1 MCGIFG
7 FSGFV
12 EDGLLSRMGDSLAHR
27 GPDGRGCYA
36 DEAHRFYM
44 GMRRLSIIDL
54 EGGSQPIYNEDRS
67 MAVCFNGEIYNYIEL
82 HDHLV
87 QRGHIFRTRSD
98 TEVIVHAYEEWGK
111 ECLKQFNGMF
121 AFALHDSRTGETFF
135 ARDRCGQKPFYY
147 HRNNGRFVFASEVK
161 AILECAQVPRA
172 CNVPAIDAYL
182 ALRYVPEPRTMF
194 QDIFTLPAAH
204 FLLLNVDGSAMIQRY
219 WDVPIFQGE
228 YPADSVLLDEAE
240 AMLRNAVRL
249 TMRSDVPVGGYLSA
263 GVDSSLL
270 VALMTESSD
279 KVNTYSIGFASP
291 GDETHDAAETARL
304 LGTTHHE
311 IQCAPHDFDLLP
323 KVVWHMDR
331 PVGDALIM
339 AFFKLA
345 EGAARDLKVVIS
357 GEGADEIFA
366 GYSFQNVIQ
375 VAEWYHQAVPGFLHD
390 RLAMPILRGLP
401 VDFLNK
407 FFIFP
412 ARLGRQGKARIVDF
426 MEGYRRR
433 NLFENYV
440 SLKTLWPR
448 DARAAAYTPEFKRLA
463 TDSWI
468 PPLRDH
474 SGLFLD
480 RLLKIQWDEWLQDW
494 CIIRQDKNTMAHSLE
509 IRLPFLDHNLI
520 ELAFRVPPRLK
531 NNGLRDKI
539 IERKIAAKLLPRQVT
554 QRRKNPFF
562 LPMEFFFEHPQI
574 RRLIAETLNEAQVR
588 QRGYFDPT
596 YVKVLLEK
604 METREFVY
612 LKQVMAL
619 VILELWHRVF
629 IDKQRL
635 W

>member
-67 MAVCFNGEIYNYIEL
+67 MAVCFNGEIYNYLEL
-82 HDHLV
+82 HDQLV
-87 QRGHIFRTRSD
+87 QRGHTFRTRSD
-98 TEVIVHAYEEWGK
+98 TEVIVHAYEEWGR
-111 ECLKQFNGMF
+111 ECVKQFNGMF
-121 AFALHDSRTGETFF
+121 AFALHDSRTGDTFF

-147 HRNNGRFVFASEVK
+147 HSSNGRFVFASEVK

-172 CNVPAIDAYL
+172 CNVAAIDAYL

-194 QDIFTLPAAH
+194 EGIFTLPAAH
-204 FLLLNVDGSAMIQRY
+204 FLLLKNDGSVTIQRY

-228 YPADSVLLDEAE
+228 YPSDSVLLDEAE

-311 IQCAPHDFDLLP
+311 IQCAPQDFDLLP

-331 PVGDALIM
+331 PVGDALII
-339 AFFKLA
+339 AFYKLA
-345 EGAARDLKVVIS
+345 EGAARDLKVIIS

-375 VAEWYHQAVPGFLHD
+375 VAERYHQLVPAFLHE
-390 RLAMPILRGLP
+390 RLAMTMLRALP

-407 FFIFP
+407 FFVFP
-412 ARLGRQGKARIVDF
+412 AKLGQQGKARLVDF
-426 MEGYRRR
+426 LGGYGRR

-440 SLKTLWPR
+440 ALKTLWPR
-448 DARAAAYTPEFKRLA
+448 EARAAAYTA
-463 TDSWI
+463 
-468 PPLRDH
+468 
-474 SGLFLD
+474 
-480 RLLKIQWDEWLQDW
+480 
-494 CIIRQDKNTMAHSLE
+494 
-509 IRLPFLDHNLI
+509 
-520 ELAFRVPPRLK
+520 
-531 NNGLRDKI
+531 
-539 IERKIAAKLLPRQVT
+539 
-554 QRRKNPFF
+554 
-562 LPMEFFFEHPQI
+562 
-574 RRLIAETLNEAQVR
+574 
-588 QRGYFDPT
+588 
-596 YVKVLLEK
+596 
-604 METREFVY
+604 
-612 LKQVMAL
+612 
-619 VILELWHRVF
+619 
-629 IDKQRL
+629 
-635 W
+635 

>member
-12 EDGLLSRMGDSLAHR
+12 EEGLLSRMGDSLAHR
-27 GPDGRGCYA
+27 GPDGRGCYQ

-82 HDHLV
+82 HDQLV
-87 QRGHIFRTRSD
+87 QRGHTFRTRSD
-98 TEVIVHAYEEWGK
+98 TEVIVHAYEEWGR
-111 ECLKQFNGMF
+111 ECVKQFNGMF
-121 AFALHDSRTGETFF
+121 AFALHDARTGETFF
-135 ARDRCGQKPFYY
+135 GRDRCGQKPFYY
-147 HRNNGRFVFASEVK
+147 HQSNGRFVFASEVK
-161 AILECAQVPRA
+161 AILECAEVPRA

-194 QDIFTLPAAH
+194 QGIFTLPAAH
-204 FLLLNVDGSAMIQRY
+204 FLLLKNDGSVTIQRY

-228 YPADSVLLDEAE
+228 YPSDAVLLDEAE

-311 IQCAPHDFDLLP
+311 IQCAPQDFDLLP

-331 PVGDALIM
+331 PVGDALIV
-339 AFFKLA
+339 AFYKLA
-345 EGAARDLKVVIS
+345 EGAARDLKVIIS

-375 VAEWYHQAVPGFLHD
+375 VAEWYHQTVPGFLHD

-426 MEGYRRR
+426 MEGYRQR

-440 SLKTLWPR
+440 SLKTLWSR
-448 DARAAAYTPEFKRLA
+448 EARAAAYSPEFKQLA

-468 PPLRDH
+468 PPLRDR

-539 IERKIAAKLLPRQVT
+539 IERKIAAKLLPRKVT

-588 QRGYFDPT
+588 KRGYFDPA
-596 YVKVLLEK
+596 YVKALLEK
-604 METREFVY
+604 LETREFVY

-629 IDKQRL
+629 IDKQRP
-635 W
+635 

>member
-1 MCGIFG
+1 
-7 FSGFV
+7 
-12 EDGLLSRMGDSLAHR
+12 MGDSLAHR
-27 GPDGRGCYA
+27 GPDGRGSYE
-36 DEAHRFYM
+36 DEPHRFFM

-54 EGGSQPIYNEDRS
+54 EGGWQPIYNEDRS
-67 MAVCFNGEIYNYIEL
+67 LAVCFNGEIYNYIEL
-82 HDHLV
+82 HDQLV
-87 QRGHIFRTRSD
+87 QKGHTFRTRSD
-98 TEVIVHAYEEWGK
+98 TEVIVHAYEEWGRD
-111 ECLKQFNGMF
+111 CVKQFNGMF
-121 AFALHDSRTGETFF
+121 AFALHDARSGETFF

-147 HRNNGRFVFASEVK
+147 HQSHGRFVFASEVK
-161 AILECAQVPRA
+161 AILECSQVPRA
-172 CNVPAIDAYL
+172 CNIPAIDAYL

-194 QDIFTLPAAH
+194 AGIFTLPAAH
-204 FLLLNVDGSAMIQRY
+204 TLLLKDDGSVTIERY
-219 WDVPIFQGE
+219 WDVPIFQGN
-228 YPADSVLLDEAE
+228 YPSDSELFDETE

-270 VALMTESSD
+270 VALMTESSN
-279 KVNTYSIGFASP
+279 KVNTYSIGFNSP
-291 GDETHDAAETARL
+291 GDETHAAAETARL
-304 LGTTHHE
+304 LGTSHHE
-311 IQCAPHDFDLLP
+311 IQCGPQDFDLLP

-339 AFFKLA
+339 AFYKLA
-345 EGAARDLKVVIS
+345 EGAARDLKVIIS

-375 VAEWYHQAVPGFLHD
+375 LAERYHQLAPAFLHE
-390 RLAMPILRGLP
+390 RIAMPMLRALP

-407 FFIFP
+407 FFVFP
-412 ARLGRQGKARIVDF
+412 AKLGQQGKARLVDF
-426 MEGYRRR
+426 MGGYGRR

-440 SLKTLWPR
+440 ALKTLWPR
-448 DARAAAYTPEFKRLA
+448 EARAAAYTARFKQLA

-468 PPLRDH
+468 PPVRDGA
-474 SGLFLD
+474 GLFLD
-480 RLLKIQWDEWLQDW
+480 RLLKLQWDEWLQDW

-509 IRLPFLDHNLI
+509 IRLPFLDHHLI

-531 NNGLRDKI
+531 NNGWRDKI

-554 QRRKNPFF
+554 HRKKNPFF

-574 RRLIAETLNEAQVR
+574 RRLIAETLNEDQLR
-588 QRGYFDPT
+588 KRGYFEPS
-596 YVKVLLEK
+596 YVRDLLRK

-619 VILELWHRVF
+619 VILELWHKVF
-629 IDKQRL
+629 IDNEKG